1 MTNSIPPNPIPP
13 TSGGIDVSGGAVN
26 AGRDIVGHDVVNV
39 STGFSARVVL
49 ALVSVVGFIVFFAT
63 ACSLATGIVIG
74 GAAVAAFNRPVDSTQ
89 AAAQSMATKLSA
101 LNSLP
106 SGQAFRLS
114 FTETEISSFTRFVAG
129 PSLGLND
136 ARVRLLDDP
145 GQFVLRG
152 EWSGMKNLPII
163 ATFQL
168 TSDDQPLRL
177 KNAAVQILPLGDS
190 FGWVLVTPF
199 AQPLADRVNGLFERA
214 RFNQIQLQNNPRGW
228 VVVGTI
234 K

>member
-1 MTNSIPPNPIPP
+1 MTNSPPSNQAPSS
-13 TSGGIDVSGGAVN
+13 SGGIDVSGGAVN
-26 AGRDIVGHDVVNV
+26 AGRDVVGRDVVNV
-39 STGFSARVVL
+39 SSGFSSRAVI
-49 ALVSVVGFIVFFAT
+49 ALVAVVGFIVFFAT

-74 GAAVAAFNRPVDSTQ
+74 GAAVTAFNRPVESTQ
-89 AAAQSMATKLSA
+89 AAAESMTTKLRA
-101 LNSLP
+101 LNSLR

-136 ARVRLLDDP
+136 ARVRLLDQP
-145 GQFVLRG
+145 GQFALRG
-152 EWSGMKNLPII
+152 EWTEMGHLPVI

-168 TSDDQPLRL
+168 TSGDQPLRL
-177 KNAAVQILPLGDS
+177 ENAAVQVLPLGDS

-199 AQPLADRVNGLFERA
+199 AQPLADRVNNLFQNA
-214 RFNQIQLQNNPRGW
+214 RFNQVQLQTNPRGW
-228 VVVGTI
+228 IVTGTI